1 MLILEVG
8 SEGGKDK
15 FQHLFIGYLAHAFDS
30 LSSNRNRK
38 GTIKKKRSGSKNLNV
53 AASVMKESTQ
63 PKLF

>member
-15 FQHLFIGYLAHAFDS
+15 FQHLFIGYLAHSLDT
-30 LSSNRNRK
+30 LSSNRIQKRHN
-38 GTIKKKRSGSKNLNV
+38 KKKRSGSWNLNV
-53 AASVMKESTQ
+53 TASVMKESTQ